1 MWTRNTKGSG
11 IDVANLVMAL
21 TFWVA
26 VCGVQILG
34 ALGEFLGISH
44 VILYAPLLMPMFLSC
59 GIVPGILA
67 ARMLIRKVDAYRMR
81 RQRSY
86 ERARDEEERARIAI
100 LATGRNLLHAVSE
113 RIHPSSLQMSRSSD
127 LEEALLPRA
136 NGSDDVGREY
146 DIEDG
151 DINVL
156 KSAEE
161 RWDEWI
167 ARCNFASSHSQLIA
181 ALQEL
186 RDVARENNTRTEE
199 RAD

>member
-1 MWTRNTKGSG
+1 MRRP
-11 IDVANLVMAL
+11 DPR
-21 TFWVA
+21 
-26 VCGVQILG
+26 

-167 ARCNFASSHSQLIA
+167 ARCNFASSHFA
-181 ALQEL
+181 AH
-186 RDVARENNTRTEE
+186 RCASRASGCRPREQGDLHRGQKS